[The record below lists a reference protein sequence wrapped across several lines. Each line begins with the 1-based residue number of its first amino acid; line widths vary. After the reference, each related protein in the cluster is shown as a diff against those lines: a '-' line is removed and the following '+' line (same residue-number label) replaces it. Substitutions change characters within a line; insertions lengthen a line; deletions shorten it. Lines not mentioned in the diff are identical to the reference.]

1 MAATPLVCEKLGAE
15 TEVVLKIA
23 EKFSKL
29 EGTPTEKHV
38 ADAVSF
44 LASHESDFVTG
55 LNLVVNGGFVV
66 PQ

>member
-1 MAATPLVCEKLGAE
+1 MCETLGAE
-15 TEVVLKIA
+15 KVVVLKIA

-29 EGTPTEKHV
+29 EGALTEKHV